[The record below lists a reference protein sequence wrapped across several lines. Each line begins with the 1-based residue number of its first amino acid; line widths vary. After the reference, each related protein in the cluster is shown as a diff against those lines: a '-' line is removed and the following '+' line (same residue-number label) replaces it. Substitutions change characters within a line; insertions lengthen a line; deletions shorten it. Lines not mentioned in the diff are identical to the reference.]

1 MLVNFKRNLY
11 FINFK
16 SLYPTDEEEA
26 DALPEEDQSDVELSD
41 AESDESRKSN
51 RNQKSKNSVTKSD
64 SEERDIPIV
73 DDGSESEEMA
83 LDI

>member
-1 MLVNFKRNLY
+1 MY

-16 SLYPTDEEEA
+16 SYLTDEEEEA